1 VVIRQSSQVFF
12 LATLFPISA
21 RFTRPYAI
29 DFLIY
34 RLLNSGY
41 ILKQE
46 GILQR
51 PTIPFIHCKIFSL

>member
-1 VVIRQSSQVFF
+1 M
-12 LATLFPISA
+12 
-21 RFTRPYAI
+21 I

-34 RLLNSGY
+34 HLHNVGY

-51 PTIPFIHCKIFSL
+51 NFIPLIQCKIFSL

>member
-1 VVIRQSSQVFF
+1 MFPSFF
-12 LATLFPISA
+12 SCDLFPISA
-21 RFTRPYAI
+21 RFTRPYTI

-34 RLLNSGY
+34 RLHNVGY